1 MAIGR
6 VAGPMLLPTLDRQG
20 VDLNFVTDPG
30 TGAQTLVY
38 LDFTNFRM
46 GVNTSATT
54 ERLTVEGNISVNSYI
69 KTSTVNQ
76 PLYLLPNG
84 TGQVIVSNVN
94 VLKGNI
100 NSTDI
105 GTAIPS
111 TARFTTANTSGKLT
125 ANTLQVENLT
135 PGRIVFSDGTGL
147 KDDADLLFFTSN
159 NTFYATQIESAG
171 TVGYANLII
180 SSEFIYLPGTP
191 THVPYFAANSML
203 VANPGI
209 RYFAANAVFR
219 ANNVQIGS
227 ANSNRILYTNASNAA
242 ITSSALTYDGSI
254 FTSSGITRLGGIQ
267 ITSQTISGVG
277 IDADIII
284 SPDGLGTIN
293 VNNHRIS
300 NIDTPVSGA
309 DAATKQYVDDRVAV
323 SNTNRI
329 FQASSEVLVSDNGL
343 GTSDVRVSVNNTLAA
358 RFTDTFSFIGDLSVY
373 DNILN
378 STAGELILNPALTNR
393 LRIDTTSSMLVPVGL
408 TAERPS
414 IPATGDMR
422 FNTELGTIEW
432 YTGLE
437 WDNAS
442 APNTVSSQIINPDGV
457 SSTFTLNQ
465 GATTDTI
472 LVIMNGVVQAPTVT
486 YTVTGTSLNMVTVPL
501 ASDVLEIRFL
511 AAGIAFASNPT
522 FINTLFAN
530 ISTGG
535 TTLDTFSIAQYRTA
549 IYDFTV
555 KNITTAQY
563 QAGEIY
569 LIHNNISANV
579 VAATKTRVGTQTDLI
594 TWAATIDGLGVVRL
608 RATAVTGTG
617 ITQAKIGRTYF
628 NDQ

>member
-6 VAGPMLLPTLDRQG
+6 VAGPMLLSTLDRQG
-20 VDLNFVTDPG
+20 IDLNFITDPG

-38 LDFTNFRM
+38 LDFSNFRM

-69 KTSTVNQ
+69 KTSSLNQ

-84 TGQVIVSNVN
+84 TAQVIVSNIN
-94 VLKGNI
+94 VIQGNI
-100 NSTDI
+100 NAADI
-105 GTAIPS
+105 GTT
-111 TARFTTANTSGKLT
+111 TAAAAKFTTANTSSKLT
-125 ANTLQVENLT
+125 AATAQVQNLT

-147 KDDADLLFFTSN
+147 TDDPDLLFFTSN

-171 TVGYANLII
+171 TVGYANLNITGELLY
-180 SSEFIYLPGTP
+180 SPGTP
-191 THVPYFAANSML
+191 TNIPFFGANSMFL
-203 VANPGI
+203 PGPGI
-209 RYFAANAVFR
+209 RYFEGNATFR
-219 ANNVQIGS
+219 GNNVQIGS
-227 ANSNRILYTNASNAA
+227 AASNRILYTNASNAA
-242 ITSSALTYDGSI
+242 VTSATLTYDGSI
-254 FTSSGITRLGGIQ
+254 FSSQGITRLGGIQ
-267 ITSQTISGVG
+267 VTSQTISGVG
-277 IDADIII
+277 IDQDIVI
-284 SPDGLGTIN
+284 SPDGLGTIS

-300 NIDTPVSGA
+300 DIDTPVNNT

-329 FQASSEVLVSDNGL
+329 FQASSSVTVLDNGL
-343 GTSDVRVSVNNTLAA
+343 GVADVVIAVKNTQIA
-358 RFTDTFSFIGDLSVY
+358 RFTDTFSFIGDLSIY

-378 STAGELILNPALTNR
+378 STAGEIILNPALTNR
-393 LRIDTTSSMLVPVGL
+393 VRVDTTSSLLVPVGI

-414 IPATGDMR
+414 IPAVGDMR

-432 YTGLE
+432 YTGTE

-442 APNTVSSQIINPDGV
+442 APTTVSSQIIVPDGV
-457 SSTFTLNQ
+457 SSTFTLDQ
-465 GATTDTI
+465 GATTDTV
-472 LVIMNGVVQAPTVT
+472 LVVMNGVIQAPTVT

-522 FINTLFAN
+522 FINTLFSTV
-530 ISTGG
+530 STGG
-535 TTLDTFSIAQYRTA
+535 TTLDTFSIVQYRSA

-555 KNITTAQY
+555 KNTTTSQY
-563 QAGEIY
+563 QVGEIY
-569 LIHNNISANV
+569 LVHNNITANV
-579 VAATKTRVGTQTDLI
+579 TYTTKTRVGTQTDLV

-608 RATAVTGTG
+608 RATAVSGTGT
-617 ITQAKIGRTYF
+617 TQAKIGRTYF

>member
-30 TGAQTLVY
+30 TGTQTLFY
-38 LDFTNFRM
+38 LDFSNFRM
-46 GVNTSATT
+46 GVNTSVTT

-69 KTSTVNQ
+69 KTSSVNQ

-84 TGQVIVSNVN
+84 TAQVIISNVN
-94 VLKGNI
+94 VLQGNI
-100 NSTDI
+100 NATDI
-105 GTAIPS
+105 GTISAAS
-111 TARFTTANTSGKLT
+111 ARFTTANTSSKLT
-125 ANTLQVENLT
+125 AASAQVQNLT

-147 KDDADLLFFTSN
+147 TDDPDLLFFTSN

-180 SSEFIYLPGTP
+180 SNEFIYSLGTP

-203 VANPGI
+203 ATNPAVRFFQG
-209 RYFAANAVFR
+209 NATFR
-219 ANNVQIGS
+219 ANNIQIGS
-227 ANSNRILYTNASNAA
+227 AGASRILYTNASNAA

-254 FTSSGITRLGGIQ
+254 FSSSGITRLGTIQ
-267 ITSQTISGVG
+267 FTSQTISGLN
-277 IDADIII
+277 IDQDIII

-293 VNNHRIS
+293 VNNHRIT
-300 NIDTPVSGA
+300 NIDTPVTGA
-309 DAATKQYVDDRVAV
+309 DAATKQYVDDRVAI

-329 FQASSEVLVSDNGL
+329 FQASSQVLITDDGL
-343 GTSDVRVSVNNTLAA
+343 GNADIRFTVKNTQIA
-358 RFTDTFSFIGDLSVY
+358 RFTDTFAFLGDLSIF

-393 LRIDTTSSMLVPVGL
+393 VRIDTPSALLVPVGL
-408 TAERPS
+408 TAERPN
-414 IPATGDMR
+414 IPVVGDMR

-432 YTGLE
+432 YTGTE

-442 APNTVSSQIINPDGV
+442 APNTVSSQIIIPDGV
-457 SSTFTLNQ
+457 SNTFTLNQ
-465 GATTDTI
+465 GATTDTV

-486 YTVTGTSLNMVTVPL
+486 YTVTGTSLNMITVPL
-501 ASDVLEIRFL
+501 VSDVLEIRFL

-522 FINTLFAN
+522 FINTQFAN
-530 ISTGG
+530 ITTGG
-535 TTLDTFSIAQYRTA
+535 TTVDTFSISQYRTA

-555 KNITTAQY
+555 KNTNTGQF
-563 QAGEIY
+563 QTGEIY
-569 LIHNNISANV
+569 LVHNNVTANT
-579 VAATKTRVGTQTDLI
+579 VATTRSRVGTQTDLVS
-594 TWAATIDGLGVVRL
+594 WASTIDGLGIVRL
-608 RATAVTGTG
+608 RATSLTVSGN
-617 ITQAKIGRTYF
+617 TQVKLGRTYF